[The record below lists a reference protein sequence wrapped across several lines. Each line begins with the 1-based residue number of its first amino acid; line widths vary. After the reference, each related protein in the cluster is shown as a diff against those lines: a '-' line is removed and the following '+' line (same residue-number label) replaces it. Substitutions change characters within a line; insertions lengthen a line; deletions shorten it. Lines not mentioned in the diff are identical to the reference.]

1 MILIPVALLLAML
14 VIQTALVFHA
24 RNIVTAAATDAA
36 RAAQADGGTVD
47 DGRAMAAQLLD
58 DNGRLLDD
66 EQVTV
71 ERSGDRVRAEVAAT
85 VVSLI
90 PGWAPTVAASV
101 DAPVETFRPT
111 GAR

>member
-24 RNIVTAAATDAA
+24 RNIVTAAATDAT
-36 RAAQADGGTVD
+36 RAAQAHGSTVES
-47 DGRAMAAQLLD
+47 GRGIAAQLLD
-58 DNGRLLDD
+58 DNGRLLEN

-71 ERSGDRVRAEVAAT
+71 EREGDRVRVEVTAT

-90 PGWAPTVAASV
+90 PGWSPTVTASV

-111 GAR
+111 APR